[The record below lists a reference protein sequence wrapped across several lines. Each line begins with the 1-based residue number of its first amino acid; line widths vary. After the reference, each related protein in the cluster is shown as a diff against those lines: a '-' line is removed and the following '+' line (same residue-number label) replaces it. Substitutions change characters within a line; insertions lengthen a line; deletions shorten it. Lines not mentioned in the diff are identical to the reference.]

1 MVEWDHQPMPE
12 QTSMSELDLAE
23 LARAKR
29 LLENPGFIAKAADA
43 VGTPIEKLLHALP
56 EKASTA
62 IQTATRTAL
71 EKALKVAV
79 ATLGGESGH
88 EPSNIWHKV
97 AVVATGA
104 AGGAFGLASLPIE
117 LPVSTTI
124 MLRSVA
130 DIGRSKGEDLRT
142 PGSALA
148 CIEVFAL
155 GARTKSGDAAESAYY
170 AVRIALARA
179 VSEAAEY
186 LAGKVAV
193 EEGAPALVRLI
204 ATVAQRFG
212 VVVAE
217 KAAAGLVPILGAVG
231 GAAINV
237 AFMDHFQDMAEGH
250 FTVRHL
256 ERKYD
261 IDLVREAYDKL
272 PR

>member
-1 MVEWDHQPMPE
+1 MPE
-12 QTSMSELDLAE
+12 HGITELDLAD
-23 LARAKR
+23 LARAKK

-43 VGTPIEKLLHALP
+43 VGSPIDRLLHALP
-56 EKASTA
+56 EKASTT

-79 ATLGGESGH
+79 ATLSGKSGH

-97 AVVATGA
+97 AAFATGA

-117 LPVSTTI
+117 LPVTTTI

-130 DIGRSKGEDLRT
+130 DIARSKGEDLST
-142 PGSALA
+142 PEAALA

-155 GARTKSGDAAESAYY
+155 GATTKNDASESAYY
-170 AVRIALARA
+170 AVRIALARS
-179 VSEAAEY
+179 VSQAAEY
-186 LAGKVAV
+186 LAGKAAI
-193 EEGAPALVRLI
+193 EEGAPAVVRLI
-204 ATVAQRFG
+204 ATVAERFG

-217 KAAAGLVPILGAVG
+217 KAAAELVPILGAVG

-237 AFMDHFQDMAEGH
+237 AFMDHFQDSAEGH
-250 FTVRHL
+250 FTVRNL
-256 ERKYD
+256 ERKYGTEA
-261 IDLVREAYDKL
+261 VRAAYDKL

>member
-1 MVEWDHQPMPE
+1 MPE
-12 QTSMSELDLAE
+12 HDRITELDLAE

-43 VGTPIEKLLHALP
+43 VGAPISKLLHALP
-56 EKASTA
+56 GRASTA
-62 IQTATRTAL
+62 IQTATKTAL

-79 ATLGGESGH
+79 ATLRGESGH

-97 AVVATGA
+97 AALATGA

-124 MLRSVA
+124 ILRSVA
-130 DIGRSKGEDLRT
+130 DIARSKGEDLRD
-142 PGSALA
+142 PASALA

-155 GARTKSGDAAESAYY
+155 GATKDADAADSAYY
-170 AVRIALARA
+170 AVRIALARS

-186 LAGKVAV
+186 LAGKAAV
-193 EEGAPALVRLI
+193 EKGAPALVRLI
-204 ATVAQRFG
+204 AAVAERFG

-217 KAAAGLVPILGAVG
+217 KAAAGLVPVLGAVG
-231 GAAINV
+231 GAAVNL
-237 AFMDHFQDMAEGH
+237 AFMDHFQDLAEGH
-250 FTVRHL
+250 FTVRSL
-256 ERKYD
+256 ERKYGSEV
-261 IDLVREAYDKL
+261 VRAAYDEL